1 MANGR
6 QIELRSGA
14 TALALND
21 ATYILQADGGWASQ
35 DERLGV
41 KVLVKATTLTQLER
55 LITSIERMITAATL
69 YDQAMIGSPVYVVT
83 KTCDDVATTAEVG
96 ATWLRKRVRGGQVRV
111 VSLAGVAAAPQ
122 AYLLVEL
129 EVDALWQRIAPAS
142 IWEATTGASVITVT
156 AGGGLT
162 TAGAVE
168 LYARRMTWTSAGTGF
183 TTRHFW
189 TYGSGSSGSPQV
201 NLVRLSGNFRCYYGI
216 SAERFYF
223 SDETGTVR
231 ITSAETKLTVG
242 TTYEIVFRA
251 TTTGASIWLN
261 GASIGSYTGAV
272 SWPSDPETYR
282 ILATDATS
290 GNQTFGS
297 VQLWPAAL
305 ADAAIT
311 DMATRGQPEP
321 EMCYVAPPSDEKM
334 TNALIALYNVPGHAP
349 ARLRA
354 ILNSTGGQDF
364 SKVLVGAR
372 PLRAPAAARWECES
386 GTLGGATASNANASA
401 SGASQARFTP
411 ANTTWATRVTVTL
424 AANPTNVAAL
434 QGNHRLFLA
443 GYDSASAV
451 NVNLLRW
458 RLVVAGQAGAWSDEL
473 GFAAVA
479 TRSLLDLG
487 ELSIPPDGWPE
498 ETLAA
503 TTTGY
508 GSAYVT
514 LELQSKNV
522 VGSGG
527 GTLDMDA
534 LWLAPAEIEGVAT
547 ATFDVSAVNLAL
559 DFATEPPAALTI
571 YSPLSMEYA
580 GPGLWQGSDLELAPA
595 AGAAGCLWLAWFRDA
610 AEQLFPN
617 DTCDVRL
624 YLAPRWRSS

>member
-6 QIELRSGA
+6 QIELRSGT

-21 ATYILQADGGWASQ
+21 ATYILQADGGWASE
-35 DERLGV
+35 DERLAF
-41 KVLVKATTLTQLER
+41 KLLVKATALTHLER
-55 LITSIERMITAATL
+55 LITPIERMLTAATL

-111 VSLAGVAAAPQ
+111 VSLTGTAAAPQ

-129 EVDALWQRIAPAS
+129 EVDGLWQRIAPAS
-142 IWEATTGASVITVT
+142 MWEATTGASVITAT
-156 AGGGLT
+156 ASGGLA

-168 LYARRMTWTSAGTGF
+168 LYARRMSWTSAGTGF

-201 NLVRLSGNFRCYYGI
+201 HFMRLSGNFRFYYGI
-216 SAERFYF
+216 AATRFYF
-223 SDETGTVR
+223 SDETGTVL
-231 ITSAETKLTVG
+231 ITSAPVALTVG

-251 TTTGASIWLN
+251 TTSGASIWLN
-261 GASIGSYTGAV
+261 GTSIGSYSSTV
-272 SWPSDPETYR
+272 SWPSDPDTYR
-282 ILATDATS
+282 ILTTDATS

-297 VQLWPAAL
+297 VQLWATAL
-305 ADAAIT
+305 ADAAIQG
-311 DMATRGQPEP
+311 MPARGMPEG
-321 EMCYVAPPSDEKM
+321 EMCYLAPPTDEKM
-334 TNALIALYNVPGHAP
+334 TNALYGLYNVPGHAP
-349 ARLRA
+349 ARLRT
-354 ILNSTGGQDF
+354 ILASSGGQDF
-364 SKVLVGAR
+364 SKVLVAAR
-372 PLRAPAAARWECES
+372 PLRTPTAARWECES
-386 GTLGGATASNANASA
+386 GTLGAATASNANASA
-401 SGASQARFTP
+401 SSGSQARFTP
-411 ANTTWATRVTVTL
+411 ADTSWATRVTVTL
-424 AANPTNVAAL
+424 AANPTDVAAL

-443 GYDSASAV
+443 AYDSAAAV
-451 NVNLLRW
+451 NVNLVRW
-458 RLVVAGQAGAWSDEL
+458 RLLVAGQAGAWSDEL
-473 GFAAVA
+473 GLAAVA
-479 TRSLLDLG
+479 TRSLLELG

-514 LELQSKNV
+514 LELQASNT

-527 GTLDMDA
+527 GTLDLDA
-534 LWLAPAEIEGVAT
+534 LYLAPAEIEGVAT

-559 DFATEPPAALTI
+559 DFATEPPVALTI
-571 YSPLSMEYA
+571 YNPRSLEYA
-580 GPGLWQGSDLELAPA
+580 GPGLWEGNDLELAPA

-610 AEQLFPN
+610 AEQLLPN